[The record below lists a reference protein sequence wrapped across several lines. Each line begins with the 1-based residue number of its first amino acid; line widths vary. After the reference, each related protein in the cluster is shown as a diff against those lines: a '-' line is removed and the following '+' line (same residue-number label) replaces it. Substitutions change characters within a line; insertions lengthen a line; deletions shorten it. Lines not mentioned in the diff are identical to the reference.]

1 MKTPLLYESH
11 MHTPLCHHS
20 VGLPAEFAE
29 VAARRGLGG
38 IIVTCHVPLPDGF
51 SAGVRMSPDEF
62 PLYLDMVA
70 EAAAL
75 CRGKTEVLLGIES
88 DFYPGVEP
96 WLESLHARAPFH
108 YILGSVHPQ
117 AREYRTRYFR
127 SDAFEYQKFYFEH
140 LALSAETGLYDCLA
154 HPDLVK
160 NMDPGEWQLP
170 RIMPHIK
177 KALDRIAA
185 TGVAMEINTSGMNK
199 AIPEMNPGPEILRE
213 IHARGIPMVIGA
225 DAHEPGR
232 AGDGYLKALKLL
244 SKAGFEKVSWFRER
258 KRREVNIADA
268 LQSISD

>member
-1 MKTPLLYESH
+1 
-11 MHTPLCHHS
+11 
-20 VGLPAEFAE
+20 
-29 VAARRGLGG
+29 
-38 IIVTCHVPLPDGF
+38 
-51 SAGVRMSPDEF
+51 
-62 PLYLDMVA
+62 
-70 EAAAL
+70 
-75 CRGKTEVLLGIES
+75 
-88 DFYPGVEP
+88 
-96 WLESLHARAPFH
+96 
-108 YILGSVHPQ
+108 
-117 AREYRTRYFR
+117 
-127 SDAFEYQKFYFEH
+127 
-140 LALSAETGLYDCLA
+140 
-154 HPDLVK
+154 
-160 NMDPGEWQLP
+160 MDPGEWQLP